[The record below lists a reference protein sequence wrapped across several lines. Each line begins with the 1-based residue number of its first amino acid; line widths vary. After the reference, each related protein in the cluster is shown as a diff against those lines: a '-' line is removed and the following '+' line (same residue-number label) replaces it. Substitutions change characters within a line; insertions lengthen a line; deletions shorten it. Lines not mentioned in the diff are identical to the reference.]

1 MLYIIARF
9 LILLHYGRVSNA
21 FAVLPASAPAH
32 INMPTSNIVSST
44 ASSWLAS
51 RHPKLNCGRMFLRH
65 PAAGLITKTAHSGE
79 DNASLFGKAAGS
91 TNAFSAG
98 GQRDLFVRMS

>member
-65 PAAGLITKTAHSGE
+65 PAAVLITKTAHSGE
-79 DNASLFGKAAGS
+79 DNARWFCTAAVI
-91 TNAFSAG
+91 TNACTAVD
-98 GQRDLFVRMS
+98 QRD